1 MGEGDGLMPSA
12 PPEII
17 EKALSLLIPPA
28 CREEVLGD
36 LYERCTSSSQ
46 YIGESLRVIPMVIFS
61 RIRRTADTQVLLMQ
75 ATALYV
81 SFMATAWYQGQ
92 TSLFADSGFL
102 RLAIPPAWVVLGFV
116 VDDAYASP
124 GKRSNFKQTRG
135 PVLGLG
141 FAYLSQLALSTG
153 YRSLALPKLTMF
165 YGSAVGLLFAI
176 AVKSLFP
183 AIIDRQAGAGAPA
196 LWLKYIAEPLRIPP
210 TTGWIL
216 KDLAIVLMVAFVAG
230 QLVGSAL
237 SAYLAM
243 ISVMLLIFREVRR
256 RW

>member
-46 YIGESLRVIPMVIFS
+46 YIRESLRVVPMVIFS
-61 RIRRTADTQVLLMQ
+61 RIRRTADPQVLSMQ
-75 ATALYV
+75 ATALYISYLV
-81 SFMATAWYQGQ
+81 SAWYQGQ
-92 TSLFADSGFL
+92 TSLFADSGLL
-102 RLAIPPAWVVLGFV
+102 RLAIPPALIMLGIV
-116 VDDAYASP
+116 VDDAYAIP
-124 GKRSNFKQTRG
+124 GKRSILKQTRG

-153 YRSLALPKLTMF
+153 YRGLALPALTLF
-165 YGSAVGLLFAI
+165 YGSAVGLLVAI
-176 AVKSLFP
+176 VLKSVFP
-183 AIIDRQAGAGAPA
+183 PVIDRQAGAGAPA
-196 LWLKYIAEPLRIPP
+196 LWLTYVAEPLRIPP
-210 TTGWIL
+210 ATGWIV

-230 QLVGSAL
+230 QLGGSTL
-237 SAYLAM
+237 SAYFAM